1 MISLT
6 YNAMCYIFLGLIKLL
21 EVKYFEGFVIA
32 CIYIYIY
39 IYIYIDNAVKIT
51 REIHYPIARKS
62 HLHNKKKRD
71 LTESVGVVP
80 IEYTPKVKLELFS
93 QL

>member
-6 YNAMCYIFLGLIKLL
+6 YNAMCNIFLGFIKLL

-39 IYIYIDNAVKIT
+39 IYIDNAVKIT
-51 REIHYPIARKS
+51 SELHYPIARKS
-62 HLHNKKKRD
+62 HLHNKKKRN
-71 LTESVGVVP
+71 LTESADVVP
-80 IEYTPKVKLELFS
+80 IEYTLKVKL
-93 QL
+93 